1 MQAFFFAST
10 NQKYEKVSF
19 FSFHI
24 PSFLDENFNKIEYA
38 KPSSKL
44 IIYVSYYDA
53 VYFFGI

>member
-1 MQAFFFAST
+1 M
-10 NQKYEKVSF
+10 KKKVF

-44 IIYVSYYDA
+44 IIYMSYYDA